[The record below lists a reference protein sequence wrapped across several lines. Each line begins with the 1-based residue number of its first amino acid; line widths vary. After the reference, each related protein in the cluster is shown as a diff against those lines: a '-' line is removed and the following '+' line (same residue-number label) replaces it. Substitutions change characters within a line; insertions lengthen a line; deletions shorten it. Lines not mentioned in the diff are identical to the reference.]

1 MPVLKHAKKKLRQD
15 KVRTIRNKK
24 QKEQYKDLIKAAKK
38 QPNEKTVSAAFKG
51 VDKAAK
57 NNIMHENKAARLKSS
72 LSKLLPGGKKVSATE
87 KIEKKDAS
95 KSAAK
100 KETSSKTATINKKPP
115 AKKPVKTS
123 KK

>member
-38 QPNEKTVSAAFKG
+38 QPTEKNISAAFKG

-57 NNIMHENKAARLKSS
+57 NNIIHENKASRLKSS
-72 LSKLLPGGKKVSATE
+72 LSKLLPEGKKVSKTE
-87 KIEKKDAS
+87 KAETAKPAAKKTSTTKKPAAKKSSS
-95 KSAAK
+95 KSAK
-100 KETSSKTATINKKPP
+100 K
-115 AKKPVKTS
+115 
-123 KK
+123 